1 VKRSTMPTGMDM
13 SRIFVTGLPCSAAP
27 HLYQVSSVK
36 PTFTVTCQS
45 AIQESTSS
53 GAGKWPNKAY
63 YSCRTA
69 LKSWTG
75 RNGASMKPS
84 ERVVTQA
91 TQPLNEP
98 IASTAALD
106 VDEYDWGE

>member
-1 VKRSTMPTGMDM
+1 
-13 SRIFVTGLPCSAAP
+13 
-27 HLYQVSSVK
+27 
-36 PTFTVTCQS
+36 
-45 AIQESTSS
+45 
-53 GAGKWPNKAY
+53 
-63 YSCRTA
+63 
-69 LKSWTG
+69 
-75 RNGASMKPS
+75 MKPS

>member
-1 VKRSTMPTGMDM
+1 MTTLQ
-13 SRIFVTGLPCSAAP
+13 IYQTEAGLFSGSA
-27 HLYQVSSVK
+27 SMRK
-36 PTFTVTCQS
+36 